1 MDMLE
6 EIICSQQAMQWILN
20 EESKMQ
26 QFDKNLKIKHAK
38 SFLGE
43 KRVTYRDEFGRI

>member
-1 MDMLE
+1 MMKVKCNNL
-6 EIICSQQAMQWILN
+6 IKI
-20 EESKMQ
+20 SK
-26 QFDKNLKIKHAK
+26 IRHAK